1 MALPALNS
9 GSGDLWPR
17 LASAAVLAPLAL
29 AVAYVGPPVFE
40 AALIAVAGVLAWEWT
55 ALCGSHRASLMRVLL
70 TLVAAA
76 AVLLVAADEMWPA
89 VIAIGAGALVAAA
102 LEGDDAEGKG
112 KRPWMALGVVYI
124 AVPVAALEW
133 LRLAPHGR
141 ELVVWLLIV
150 VWASDTIAYVFGR
163 TFGGAKLAPSISP
176 KKTWS
181 GLAGAVI
188 GAAAGGGF
196 CALAFGADDA
206 AGFALMA
213 ALFGLVGQG
222 GDLMESAIKR
232 RFGVKDTSRIIPGHG
247 GLFDRL
253 DAFMAVVVLAAAA
266 RAAGWT
272 GGTTW

>member
-1 MALPALNS
+1 MALPARNS
-9 GSGDLWPR
+9 DSGDLWPR

-29 AVAYVGPPVFE
+29 AVAYVGSPAFE

-55 ALCGSHRASLMRVLL
+55 ALCGSHRASLMRALL

-76 AVLLVAADEMWPA
+76 AVLLVATDEIWPA
-89 VIAIGAGALVAAA
+89 VIAIGAGTLVAAA

-112 KRPWMALGVVYI
+112 KRAWMAIGVVYI
-124 AVPVAALEW
+124 AVPMAALEW

-141 ELVVWLLIV
+141 ELVAWLLIV
-150 VWASDTIAYVFGR
+150 VWASDTVAYVFGR
-163 TFGGAKLAPSISP
+163 TFGGPKLAPSISP

-266 RAAGWT
+266 RAAGWA